1 MDDLFVEMNS
11 TWGRGTPTV
20 DSLQRAQFA
29 ERKREENRFQNGQV
43 YAVQESYAGEKEKQY
58 LSDTSYVDELTN
70 ESTNGV

>member
-43 YAVQESYAGEKEKQY
+43 YAV
-58 LSDTSYVDELTN
+58 
-70 ESTNGV
+70 